1 MWAQRDAGM
10 PSQSPLEVER
20 GGRLCLPSTFLP
32 SLWLFLSVIHLIAIL
47 YRLLASAL
55 FYLILSLPALYIQSI
70 MGPCACSV
78 PSISPLLLPHP
89 EGDRDSICII
99 SASLAPRCIMCS
111 PPCSHRRL
119 SLTYFAASK
128 SRSCVLLPH
137 LSLLPFVFW
146 PISFPPP
153 SLPFLLAG
161 WLFIPSVTFT
171 CSLFLFTPSI
181 CSSKSWTAVGI
192 IKYVICLF

>member
-70 MGPCACSV
+70 VGACACSV
-78 PSISPLLLPHP
+78 PSISPLLPPHP
-89 EGDRDSICII
+89 EGDKDSICII
-99 SASLAPRCIMCS
+99 SASLAPRCMSTSGTS
-111 PPCSHRRL
+111 PLCVPLLAVIVVCHWHILLLLRVGPASSHPISLCFLL
-119 SLTYFAASK
+119 SFDPYPSH
-128 SRSCVLLPH
+128 PH
-137 LSLLPFVFW
+137 LDLFC
-146 PISFPPP
+146 
-153 SLPFLLAG
+153 LLAG
-161 WLFIPSVTFT
+161 FSYLLSHLHAHYFFLLQASVH
-171 CSLFLFTPSI
+171 LNHELQL
-181 CSSKSWTAVGI
+181 V
-192 IKYVICLF
+192 